1 VSTRCSGDV
10 HDCTVRSRSTPPGPI
25 AERSDPARP
34 ISLTMGFANA
44 TSGSYRAALLTAAL
58 VASFP
63 ASAFWGLLGKAAA
76 SGGGKAAAATA
87 GKGAA
92 AGVVGAEAAAEFA
105 GSGRALGAMGGAS
118 DDVARFGSRSGAAD
132 FSTVNAALPP
142 EVAAYLAKP
151 AKDLTQREA
160 GTLMSSYD
168 IMVARAGR
176 TGDFSS
182 VEKLGGSAQA
192 SPSRAGAAP
201 SSPSPGP
208 RPTAPSSSSA
218 GLPFEAVRVL
228 AHAAH
233 AGYKPAQAELDRVC
247 TPGTPAGNSLSAQI
261 RYSKPFLELCSSRA
275 RS

>member
-1 VSTRCSGDV
+1 
-10 HDCTVRSRSTPPGPI
+10 
-25 AERSDPARP
+25 
-34 ISLTMGFANA
+34 MGFANA
-44 TSGSYRAALLTAAL
+44 TSKPVRAALLATAL
-58 VASFP
+58 LASFP

-105 GSGRALGAMGGAS
+105 GTGRALGAAGGAS
-118 DDVARFGSRSGAAD
+118 DDVARFGLRSSAAD

-160 GTLMSSYD
+160 GALMSSYD

-176 TGDFSS
+176 TGDFTG
-182 VEKLGGSAQA
+182 VEKLGGGAQA
-192 SPSRAGAAP
+192 STSPSSRAGAVLSNPAP
-201 SSPSPGP
+201 VPKPATTS
-208 RPTAPSSSSA
+208 ASSA
-218 GLPFEAVRVL
+218 GLPFEAVRIL

-233 AGYKPAQAELDRVC
+233 AGHKPAQAELDRVC
-247 TPGTPAGNSLSAQI
+247 SPGSPAGNSLSAQI
-261 RYSKPFLELCSSRA
+261 RYSKPFLDLCSSRA
-275 RS
+275 RGPNSAT